1 MDAPWF
7 CQYATYD
14 DEVNGIG
21 YPAISVGVIKE
32 NTFVA
37 LVYRS
42 SPNSSY
48 LVSYTDAD
56 SAKGRM
62 GVYGYGSVNANFHQP
77 WISGFDMIEML
88 EAYDIAVTKDSLI
101 YVASNDAEHNILVF
115 RMTADS
121 IESTEYRII
130 TGSEQIYSVDV
141 DESGTVFV
149 TRTGDST
156 NAGSVLIYDGIKSKT
171 DEWQNTHVLDP
182 VKTIAMPEPGYIRS
196 VAAGPMGIIYISNY
210 TSKKVYCLIPTPEG
224 NYNFNDNFF
233 SLTDQPIASDGTTLN
248 PGPWGLNFMP
258 DKNLLFVACATNFQ
272 RSVGYEYGR
281 FYVLNPLTGAILNT
295 IDTALWNF
303 NLTGGYLTRD
313 GGTVPGNASGYASP
327 YNLDFDENYDVYAVC
342 YWGWSVD
349 KWNYQGTLPVID
361 ISIVGVENEKTLPEK
376 FVLHQ
381 NYPNPFNPATTISY
395 QVAKE
400 GQVTLKVYDALGNL
414 VSKLV
419 DEYKPAGKYSVEFSA
434 KDNIS
439 SGYAS
444 GVYFYEFKCGEF
456 RDVQKMLLLK

>member
-1 MDAPWF
+1 
-7 CQYATYD
+7 
-14 DEVNGIG
+14 
-21 YPAISVGVIKE
+21 
-32 NTFVA
+32 
-37 LVYRS
+37 
-42 SPNSSY
+42 
-48 LVSYTDAD
+48 
-56 SAKGRM
+56 
-62 GVYGYGSVNANFHQP
+62 
-77 WISGFDMIEML
+77 
-88 EAYDIAVTKDSLI
+88 
-101 YVASNDAEHNILVF
+101 
-115 RMTADS
+115 
-121 IESTEYRII
+121 
-130 TGSEQIYSVDV
+130 
-141 DESGTVFV
+141 
-149 TRTGDST
+149 
-156 NAGSVLIYDGIKSKT
+156 
-171 DEWQNTHVLDP
+171 
-182 VKTIAMPEPGYIRS
+182 
-196 VAAGPMGIIYISNY
+196 
-210 TSKKVYCLIPTPEG
+210 
-224 NYNFNDNFF
+224 
-233 SLTDQPIASDGTTLN
+233 
-248 PGPWGLNFMP
+248 
-258 DKNLLFVACATNFQ
+258 
-272 RSVGYEYGR
+272 
-281 FYVLNPLTGAILNT
+281 LTGAILDT